1 MASQV
6 IGIVEIAADI
16 SVVDWFCRQ
25 DSQLRQRM
33 TDHGNRLTGRTA
45 CPAEMVATDYV
56 EADTDSLWA
65 ELQAEYCCIRQQ
77 LPRK

>member
-1 MASQV
+1 LPSVV

-16 SVVDWFCRQ
+16 PAIDWCCPQYSRP
-25 DSQLRQRM
+25 LQRIAGDRM
-33 TDHGNRLTGRTA
+33 VGRTV
-45 CPAEMVATDYV
+45 CPVEMVETDYV

-77 LPRK
+77 LSARK